1 VPIPSEEKTRTV
13 EDFAELLAALEEEG
27 FDYAVIGGCAV
38 GAYGRLRGEEVLTM
52 DLDLIASPTVVE
64 EILDW
69 APKHGLTVNKRPQPR
84 SIPTAFL
91 TWHGK
96 EINILSYSHG
106 LPSPED
112 TIRAARI
119 FELRSRGGT
128 EVPIADC
135 YHLLENK
142 LNVNR
147 PKDQPHIEILRRFIE
162 EEVVAAFESEKDPRA
177 RLNPARN
184 LLRITKSR
192 FLPEPLAARL
202 IPLARTAPDLRFLAN
217 AVPTEAQARTVLE
230 KSKAKP
236 ELAEDVARILQRR
249 VQERGSE

>member
-13 EDFAELLAALEEEG
+13 EDFAELLAALEKEG

-38 GAYGRLRGEEVLTM
+38 GAYAHLRGEQVLTM
-52 DLDLIASPTVVE
+52 DLDLIASPSVVD
-64 EILDW
+64 EIMNW

-91 TWHGK
+91 TWNGK

-112 TIRAARI
+112 TIRAARV
-119 FELRSRGGT
+119 FELRSHGGT

-162 EEVVAAFESEKDPRA
+162 EEIVAAFESEKDPRA

-192 FLPEPLAARL
+192 FLPEPLSARL

-217 AVPTEAQARTVLE
+217 AVATDAQAQAVLE
-230 KSKAKP
+230 KSKAEP
-236 ELAEDVARILQRR
+236 GLVEDIASILQRR
-249 VQERGSE
+249 AR

>member
-1 VPIPSEEKTRTV
+1 MPSTSEDKTRTV

-27 FDYAVIGGCAV
+27 FEYAVIGGCAV
-38 GAYGRLRGEEVLTM
+38 GAYAHLRGEIVLTM
-52 DLDLIASPTVVE
+52 DLDIIAPASVLD

-69 APKHGLTVNKRPQPR
+69 APKHGLTVKKRPQPR

-91 TWHGK
+91 TWNDK

-106 LPSPED
+106 LPPPED

-119 FELRSRGGT
+119 FELRSCHGAQ
-128 EVPIADC
+128 VLIADC

-162 EEVVAAFESEKDPRA
+162 EEIVAAFEAERDPRA

-192 FLPEPLAARL
+192 FLTEALAARL

-217 AVPTEAQARTVLE
+217 TVATEAQARALLE
-230 KSKAKP
+230 KSKSIP
-236 ELAEDVARILQRR
+236 GLAEEVAAIVKRR
-249 VQERGSE
+249 TT